1 MIKSDMM
8 TTNKRFK
15 STIMCKG
22 TGEFSYIKIE
32 DMNNHIIYHISS
44 DNNLNYLL
52 NSLNEDIVDLKSK
65 RKPLWC
71 KIKERIRGCND

>member
-1 MIKSDMM
+1 M
-8 TTNKRFK
+8 TEKRFK

-22 TGEFSYIKIE
+22 TGEFSYIKIK
-32 DMNNHIIYHISS
+32 DKKYSDNHITYHISS
-44 DNNLNYLL
+44 DSDLNYLL

-71 KIKERIRGCND
+71 KIKERIWGCND